1 MKDDGERTPEQE
13 REAQEL
19 LAKLQKAMMG
29 VQTTTDWLKHFDDR
43 QRRLIANCR
52 LYTKSDPAGV
62 PGHNL
67 MIIIADMADLLDGNR
82 PSLKKVEGR

>member
-13 REAQEL
+13 RWQLKGQLEQI
-19 LAKLQKAMMG
+19 MFG
-29 VQTTTDWLKHFDDR
+29 VRTSTDWLKHFDDR

-52 LYTKSDPAGV
+52 LYATSDPAGV

-67 MIIIADMADLLDGNR
+67 MMIIARMARLLDAA
-82 PSLKKVEGR
+82 VIEE